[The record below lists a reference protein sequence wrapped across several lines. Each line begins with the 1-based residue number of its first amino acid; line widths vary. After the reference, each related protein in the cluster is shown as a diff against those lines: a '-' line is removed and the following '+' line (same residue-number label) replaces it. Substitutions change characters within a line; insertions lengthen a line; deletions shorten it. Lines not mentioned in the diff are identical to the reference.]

1 MGLLSVED
9 FLTLSSLAMTFR
21 VVTSWGAELGA
32 GGWTVKG
39 SNEGGAE
46 RSRGTV
52 AGLSGAELMGWGTM
66 AG

>member
-1 MGLLSVED
+1 
-9 FLTLSSLAMTFR
+9 MTFW

-39 SNEGGAE
+39 SNEGGGE
-46 RSRGTV
+46 RSRGTVMHGWETV
-52 AGLSGAELMGWGTM
+52 AGLSGAELMGWGTV